1 MLVEVHAGRQQQI
14 AAPHGHRGAL
24 HVGPHPSPL
33 TTNRKALWL
42 WRGPGPPLRPERH
55 EVGGGKLGVELLQLL
70 VGFGRSNQLADA
82 SGNDTVSLPL
92 EVWQTAFMQD
102 APEDVQRLVHGLLI
116 PQPMSYFRETVAA
129 VDPEALG
136 IPASYVLAT
145 EDIAL
150 PPGEY
155 AWAPRFPDR
164 LGVTPVTCPGN
175 HEALFTQS
183 EALAAAIA
191 GA

>member
-1 MLVEVHAGRQQQI
+1 MLVEVHAERQQQI
-14 AAPHGHRGAL
+14 AAPHGHLRRPPRWV
-24 HVGPHPSPL
+24 HTPSPL
-33 TTNRKALWL
+33 TTNRK
-42 WRGPGPPLRPERH
+42 
-55 EVGGGKLGVELLQLL
+55 
-70 VGFGRSNQLADA
+70 
-82 SGNDTVSLPL
+82 
-92 EVWQTAFMQD
+92 
-102 APEDVQRLVHGLLI
+102 
-116 PQPMSYFRETVAA
+116 
-129 VDPEALG
+129 ALG

-145 EDIAL
+145 EDIAV

-164 LGVTPVTCPGN
+164 LGVTPVTCPGS